1 MAGAALGRGKTKDE
15 VAQAASTGDLKGL
28 LAQMLSGG
36 SSSQSAS
43 KPFQF
48 PTDSDVT
55 IRVHPHMQPTLGN
68 HVPTLSKHA
77 FNPLQMFS
85 GGFNQAV
92 PAALAA

>member
-1 MAGAALGRGKTKDE
+1 
-15 VAQAASTGDLKGL
+15 
-28 LAQMLSGG
+28 MLSGG

-55 IRVHPHMQPTLGN
+55 IRVHPHMQPTL
-68 HVPTLSKHA
+68 SKQA

-85 GGFNQAV
+85 GGFNQAAGGAGSV
-92 PAALAA
+92 IGLAGQGVDSALDYTAAT